1 MAPFYEEL
9 KSLREKQGIDLE
21 EIHNRT
27 KINLESL
34 QAIESGQ
41 FDILPTPYI
50 RLFIKAYVIEIG
62 GDTNETLNQLEHHLN
77 LMGRESSGESKRKR
91 IRKSSGLSP
100 ESDQK
105 HLPPKPSRSMRS
117 TLTKILPIVII
128 WFFAIIIFH
137 KIYRVPENTD
147 SSEQNF
153 ISEENMDRD
162 PENTDPGEQNIVNG
176 TNFISEEKLLTDYK
190 LEKSDEK
197 AILSI
202 STEITPPFSLKIIPS
217 QSVEC
222 LVKEDTLPSQK
233 FVKNSGEVSTFL
245 IERRL
250 DILLNHTLGIK
261 VTLNGEP
268 LDDIASQPYP
278 LRITLLSDP
287 PILGTKYY
295 IPID

>member
-50 RLFIKAYVIEIG
+50 RLFIKAYAIEIG

-77 LMGRESSGESKRKR
+77 LMGRESSLESKRKR
-91 IRKSSGLSP
+91 TRRSSGPSP

-105 HLPPKPSRSMRS
+105 HLPPKPSRSLRS

-147 SSEQNF
+147 SGEQNF
-153 ISEENMDRD
+153 
-162 PENTDPGEQNIVNG
+162 VNG

-217 QSVEC
+217 QSVEY
-222 LVKEDTLPSQK
+222 LVKEDTLPSQQV
-233 FVKNSGEVSTFL
+233 VKKSGEVSTFL
-245 IERRL
+245 IENRL
-250 DILLNHTLGIK
+250 DILLKHTLGIK

>member
-27 KINLESL
+27 KINLETL

-105 HLPPKPSRSMRS
+105 HLPPKPSRSLRS
-117 TLTKILPIVII
+117 TLIKILPIVII
-128 WFFAIIIFH
+128 WFFAIIIFY
-137 KIYRVPENTD
+137 KIYQVPENTD
-147 SSEQNF
+147 FS
-153 ISEENMDRD
+153 
-162 PENTDPGEQNIVNG
+162 EQNIVNG
-176 TNFISEEKLLTDYK
+176 TNYISEEKLLTDYK

-217 QSVEC
+217 QSVEY
-222 LVKEDTLPSQK
+222 LVKEDTLPSQQV
-233 FVKNSGEVSTFL
+233 VKKSGEVSTFL

>member
-41 FDILPTPYI
+41 FDILPTPYV
-50 RLFIKAYVIEIG
+50 RLFIKAYAIEIG

-91 IRKSSGLSP
+91 IRRSSGPSP

-105 HLPPKPSRSMRS
+105 HLPPKPSRSLRS

-128 WFFAIIIFH
+128 WFFALIIFH
-137 KIYRVPENTD
+137 KIYQVPENTD
-147 SSEQNF
+147 FSEQ
-153 ISEENMDRD
+153 S
-162 PENTDPGEQNIVNG
+162 IVNG
-176 TNFISEEKLLTDYK
+176 TNYISEEKLLSDYK
-190 LEKSDEK
+190 LEKSNEK
-197 AILSI
+197 AISSI
-202 STEITPPFSLKIIPS
+202 STEITSPFSLKIIPS

>member
-50 RLFIKAYVIEIG
+50 RLFIKAYAIEIG

-77 LMGRESSGESKRKR
+77 LMGRESSLESKRKR
-91 IRKSSGLSP
+91 TRRSSGPSP

-105 HLPPKPSRSMRS
+105 HLPPKPSRSLRS

-137 KIYRVPENTD
+137 KIYQVPENTD
-147 SSEQNF
+147 FS
-153 ISEENMDRD
+153 
-162 PENTDPGEQNIVNG
+162 EQNIVNG
-176 TNFISEEKLLTDYK
+176 TNYISEEKLLSDYK

-197 AILSI
+197 AISSI
-202 STEITPPFSLKIIPS
+202 STEITSPFSLKIIPS

-222 LVKEDTLPSQK
+222 LVKEDTLPSQN
-233 FVKNSGEVSTFL
+233 FVKKSGEVSTFL

>member
-41 FDILPTPYI
+41 FDILPTPYV
-50 RLFIKAYVIEIG
+50 RLFIKAYAIEIG

-77 LMGRESSGESKRKR
+77 LMGKESSLESKRKR
-91 IRKSSGLSP
+91 TRRSSGPSP

-105 HLPPKPSRSMRS
+105 HLPPKPSRSLRS

-128 WFFAIIIFH
+128 WFFALIIFH
-137 KIYRVPENTD
+137 KIYQVPENTD
-147 SSEQNF
+147 FSEQ
-153 ISEENMDRD
+153 S
-162 PENTDPGEQNIVNG
+162 IVNG
-176 TNFISEEKLLTDYK
+176 TNYISEEKLLSDYK

-197 AILSI
+197 AISSI
-202 STEITPPFSLKIIPS
+202 STEITSPFSLKIIPS

-233 FVKNSGEVSTFL
+233 FVKKSGEVSTFL

-268 LDDIASQPYP
+268 LNDIASQPYP

>member
-105 HLPPKPSRSMRS
+105 HLPPKPSRSLRS

-128 WFFAIIIFH
+128 WFFAIIIFY
-137 KIYRVPENTD
+137 KIYQVPENTD
-147 SSEQNF
+147 FS
-153 ISEENMDRD
+153 
-162 PENTDPGEQNIVNG
+162 EQNIVNG
-176 TNFISEEKLLTDYK
+176 TNYISEEKLLTDYK

-197 AILSI
+197 AISTI
-202 STEITPPFSLKIIPS
+202 STEITSPFSLKIIPS
-217 QSVEC
+217 QSVEY
-222 LVKEDTLPSQK
+222 LVKEDTLPSQN
-233 FVKNSGEVSTFL
+233 FVKKSGEVSTFL

>member
-62 GDTNETLNQLEHHLN
+62 GNTNETLNQLEHHLN

-147 SSEQNF
+147 SGEQNF
-153 ISEENMDRD
+153 
-162 PENTDPGEQNIVNG
+162 VNG

-217 QSVEC
+217 QSVEY
-222 LVKEDTLPSQK
+222 LVKEDTLPSQQV
-233 FVKNSGEVSTFL
+233 VKKSGEVSTFL
-245 IERRL
+245 IENRL
-250 DILLNHTLGIK
+250 DILLKHTLGIK

>member
-105 HLPPKPSRSMRS
+105 HLPPKPSRSLRS
-117 TLTKILPIVII
+117 TLIKILPIVII
-128 WFFAIIIFH
+128 WFFAIIIFY
-137 KIYRVPENTD
+137 KIYQVPENKD
-147 SSEQNF
+147 FS
-153 ISEENMDRD
+153 
-162 PENTDPGEQNIVNG
+162 EQNIVNRA
-176 TNFISEEKLLTDYK
+176 NYISEEKLLTDYK

-202 STEITPPFSLKIIPS
+202 STEITPPFSVKIIPS
-217 QSVEC
+217 RSVEY
-222 LVKEDTLPSQK
+222 LVTEDNLPSQLV
-233 FVKNSGEVSTFL
+233 VKKSGEVSTFL

>member
-50 RLFIKAYVIEIG
+50 RLFIKAYAIEIG

-77 LMGRESSGESKRKR
+77 LMGRESSLESKRKR
-91 IRKSSGLSP
+91 TRRSSGPSP

-105 HLPPKPSRSMRS
+105 HLPPKPFRSLRS

-128 WFFAIIIFH
+128 WFFALIIFH
-137 KIYRVPENTD
+137 KIYQVPENTD
-147 SSEQNF
+147 FSEQ
-153 ISEENMDRD
+153 S
-162 PENTDPGEQNIVNG
+162 IVNG
-176 TNFISEEKLLTDYK
+176 TNYISEEKLLSDYK
-190 LEKSDEK
+190 LEKSNEK
-197 AILSI
+197 AISSI
-202 STEITPPFSLKIIPS
+202 STEITSPFSLKIIPS
-217 QSVEC
+217 QIVEC
-222 LVKEDTLPSQK
+222 LVKEDTLPSQN
-233 FVKNSGEVSTFL
+233 FVKKSGEVSTFL

>member
-41 FDILPTPYI
+41 FDILPTPYV
-50 RLFIKAYVIEIG
+50 RLFIKAYAIEIG

-77 LMGRESSGESKRKR
+77 LMGRESSLESKRKR
-91 IRKSSGLSP
+91 TRRSSGPSP

-105 HLPPKPSRSMRS
+105 HLPPKPSRSLRS

-128 WFFAIIIFH
+128 WFFALIIFH
-137 KIYRVPENTD
+137 KIYQVPENTD
-147 SSEQNF
+147 FSEQ
-153 ISEENMDRD
+153 S
-162 PENTDPGEQNIVNG
+162 IVNG
-176 TNFISEEKLLTDYK
+176 TNYISEEKLLSDYK

-197 AILSI
+197 AISSI
-202 STEITPPFSLKIIPS
+202 STEITSPFSLKIIPS
-217 QSVEC
+217 QIVEC
-222 LVKEDTLPSQK
+222 LVKEDTLPSQN
-233 FVKNSGEVSTFL
+233 FVKKSGEVSTFL

>member
-50 RLFIKAYVIEIG
+50 RLFIKAYAIEIG

-77 LMGRESSGESKRKR
+77 LMGRESSLESKRKR
-91 IRKSSGLSP
+91 TRRSSGPSP

-105 HLPPKPSRSMRS
+105 HLPPKPSRSLRS

-128 WFFAIIIFH
+128 WFFALIIFH
-137 KIYRVPENTD
+137 KIYQVPENTD
-147 SSEQNF
+147 FSEQ
-153 ISEENMDRD
+153 S
-162 PENTDPGEQNIVNG
+162 IVNG
-176 TNFISEEKLLTDYK
+176 TNYISEEKLLSDYK

-197 AILSI
+197 AISSI
-202 STEITPPFSLKIIPS
+202 STEITSPFSLKIIPS
-217 QSVEC
+217 QIVEC

-233 FVKNSGEVSTFL
+233 FVKKSGEVSTFL

>member
-41 FDILPTPYI
+41 FDILPTPYV
-50 RLFIKAYVIEIG
+50 RLFIKAYAIEIG

-77 LMGRESSGESKRKR
+77 LMGRESSLESKRKQTR
-91 IRKSSGLSP
+91 RSSGPSP

-105 HLPPKPSRSMRS
+105 HLPPKPSRSLRS

-128 WFFAIIIFH
+128 WFFALIIFH
-137 KIYRVPENTD
+137 KIYQVPENTD
-147 SSEQNF
+147 FSEQ
-153 ISEENMDRD
+153 S
-162 PENTDPGEQNIVNG
+162 IVNG
-176 TNFISEEKLLTDYK
+176 TNYISEEKLLSDYK

-197 AILSI
+197 AISSI
-202 STEITPPFSLKIIPS
+202 STEITSPFSLKIIPS

>member
-50 RLFIKAYVIEIG
+50 RLFIKAYAIEIG

-77 LMGRESSGESKRKR
+77 LMGRESSLESKRKR
-91 IRKSSGLSP
+91 TRRSSGTSP

-105 HLPPKPSRSMRS
+105 HLPPKPSRSLRS

-128 WFFAIIIFH
+128 WFFALIIFH
-137 KIYRVPENTD
+137 KIYQVPENTD
-147 SSEQNF
+147 FSEQ
-153 ISEENMDRD
+153 S
-162 PENTDPGEQNIVNG
+162 IVNG
-176 TNFISEEKLLTDYK
+176 TNYISEEKLLSDYK

-197 AILSI
+197 AISTI
-202 STEITPPFSLKIIPS
+202 STELISPFSLKIISS

-222 LVKEDTLPSQK
+222 LVKEDTLPSQN
-233 FVKNSGEVSTFL
+233 FVKKSGEVSTFL

>member
-41 FDILPTPYI
+41 FDILPTPYV
-50 RLFIKAYVIEIG
+50 RLFIKAYAIEIG

-77 LMGRESSGESKRKR
+77 LMGRESSLESKRKR
-91 IRKSSGLSP
+91 TRRSSGPSP

-105 HLPPKPSRSMRS
+105 HLPPKPSRSLRS

-128 WFFAIIIFH
+128 WFFALIIFH
-137 KIYRVPENTD
+137 KIYQVPKNTD
-147 SSEQNF
+147 FNEQ
-153 ISEENMDRD
+153 S
-162 PENTDPGEQNIVNG
+162 IVNG
-176 TNFISEEKLLTDYK
+176 TNYISEEKLLSDYK
-190 LEKSDEK
+190 LDKSDEK
-197 AILSI
+197 AISSI
-202 STEITPPFSLKIIPS
+202 STEITSPFSLKIIPS

>member
-50 RLFIKAYVIEIG
+50 RLFIKAYAIEIG

-77 LMGRESSGESKRKR
+77 LMGRESSLESKRKR
-91 IRKSSGLSP
+91 TRRSSGPSP

-105 HLPPKPSRSMRS
+105 HLPPKPSRSLRS

-128 WFFAIIIFH
+128 WFFALIIFH
-137 KIYRVPENTD
+137 KIYQVPENTD
-147 SSEQNF
+147 FSEQ
-153 ISEENMDRD
+153 S
-162 PENTDPGEQNIVNG
+162 IVNG
-176 TNFISEEKLLTDYK
+176 TNYISEEKLLSDYK

-197 AILSI
+197 AISSI
-202 STEITPPFSLKIIPS
+202 STEITSPFSLKIIPS

-222 LVKEDTLPSQK
+222 LVKEDTLPSQN
-233 FVKNSGEVSTFL
+233 FVKKSGEVSTFL

>member
-41 FDILPTPYI
+41 FDILPTPYV
-50 RLFIKAYVIEIG
+50 RLFIKAYAIEIG

-77 LMGRESSGESKRKR
+77 LMGRESSLESKRKR
-91 IRKSSGLSP
+91 TRRSSGPSP

-105 HLPPKPSRSMRS
+105 HLPPKPSRSLRS

-128 WFFAIIIFH
+128 WFFALIIFH
-137 KIYRVPENTD
+137 KIYQVPENTD
-147 SSEQNF
+147 FSEQ
-153 ISEENMDRD
+153 S
-162 PENTDPGEQNIVNG
+162 IVNG
-176 TNFISEEKLLTDYK
+176 TNYISEEKLLSDYK

-197 AILSI
+197 AISSI
-202 STEITPPFSLKIIPS
+202 STEITSPFSLKIIPS
-217 QSVEC
+217 QSVEY
-222 LVKEDTLPSQK
+222 LVKEDTLPSQQV
-233 FVKNSGEVSTFL
+233 VKKSGEVSTFL
-245 IERRL
+245 IKRRL

>member
-105 HLPPKPSRSMRS
+105 HLPPKPSRSLRS
-117 TLTKILPIVII
+117 TLIKILPIVII
-128 WFFAIIIFH
+128 WFFAIIIFY
-137 KIYRVPENTD
+137 KIYQVPENKD
-147 SSEQNF
+147 FS
-153 ISEENMDRD
+153 
-162 PENTDPGEQNIVNG
+162 EQNIVNG
-176 TNFISEEKLLTDYK
+176 TNYISEEKLLTDYK

-202 STEITPPFSLKIIPS
+202 STEITPPFSVKIIPS
-217 QSVEC
+217 RSVEY
-222 LVKEDTLPSQK
+222 LVTEDNLPSQLV
-233 FVKNSGEVSTFL
+233 VKKSGEVSTFL
-245 IERRL
+245 IKRRL

>member
-41 FDILPTPYI
+41 FDILPTPYV
-50 RLFIKAYVIEIG
+50 RLFIKAYAIEIG

-77 LMGRESSGESKRKR
+77 LMGRESSLESKRKR
-91 IRKSSGLSP
+91 TRRSSGPSP

-105 HLPPKPSRSMRS
+105 HLPPKPSRSLRS

-128 WFFAIIIFH
+128 WFFALIIFH
-137 KIYRVPENTD
+137 KIYQVPENTD
-147 SSEQNF
+147 FSK
-153 ISEENMDRD
+153 
-162 PENTDPGEQNIVNG
+162 QNIVNG
-176 TNFISEEKLLTDYK
+176 TNYISEEKLLSDYK

-197 AILSI
+197 AISTI
-202 STEITPPFSLKIIPS
+202 STEIISPFSLKIISS

-222 LVKEDTLPSQK
+222 LVKEDTLPSQN
-233 FVKNSGEVSTFL
+233 FVKKSGEVSTFL

>member
-62 GDTNETLNQLEHHLN
+62 GNTNETLNQLEHHLN

-137 KIYRVPENTD
+137 KIYQVPENTD
-147 SSEQNF
+147 SGEQNF
-153 ISEENMDRD
+153 
-162 PENTDPGEQNIVNG
+162 VNG

-202 STEITPPFSLKIIPS
+202 STEITPPFSVKIIPS
-217 QSVEC
+217 QSVEY
-222 LVKEDTLPSQK
+222 LVKEDTLPSQQV
-233 FVKNSGEVSTFL
+233 VKKSGEVSTFL
-245 IERRL
+245 IENRL
-250 DILLNHTLGIK
+250 DILLKHTLGIK

-287 PILGTKYY
+287 PKLGTKYY
-295 IPID
+295 SPID

>member
-41 FDILPTPYI
+41 FDILPTHYI

-62 GDTNETLNQLEHHLN
+62 GNTNETLNQLEHHLN
-77 LMGRESSGESKRKR
+77 LMGKELSGESKRKR
-91 IRKSSGLSP
+91 IRKSSGLSA

-105 HLPPKPSRSMRS
+105 HLPPKPSRSLRS

-147 SSEQNF
+147 SGEQNF
-153 ISEENMDRD
+153 
-162 PENTDPGEQNIVNG
+162 VNG

-217 QSVEC
+217 QSVEY
-222 LVKEDTLPSQK
+222 LVKEDTLPSQQV
-233 FVKNSGEVSTFL
+233 VKKSGEVSTFL
-245 IERRL
+245 IKRRL

>member
-21 EIHNRT
+21 EIYSRT

-62 GDTNETLNQLEHHLN
+62 GNTNETLNQLEHHLN

-147 SSEQNF
+147 SGEQNF
-153 ISEENMDRD
+153 
-162 PENTDPGEQNIVNG
+162 VNG

-217 QSVEC
+217 QSVEY
-222 LVKEDTLPSQK
+222 LVKEDTLPSQQV
-233 FVKNSGEVSTFL
+233 VKKSGEVSTFL
-245 IERRL
+245 IENRL
-250 DILLNHTLGIK
+250 DILLKHTLGIK

>member
-62 GDTNETLNQLEHHLN
+62 GDTNKTLNQLEHHLN

-105 HLPPKPSRSMRS
+105 HLPPKPSRSLRS
-117 TLTKILPIVII
+117 TLIKILPIVII
-128 WFFAIIIFH
+128 WFFAIIIFY
-137 KIYRVPENTD
+137 KIYQVPENTD
-147 SSEQNF
+147 FS
-153 ISEENMDRD
+153 
-162 PENTDPGEQNIVNG
+162 EQNIVNG
-176 TNFISEEKLLTDYK
+176 TNYISEEKLLTDYK

-202 STEITPPFSLKIIPS
+202 STEITPPFSVKIIPS
-217 QSVEC
+217 QSVEY
-222 LVKEDTLPSQK
+222 LVKEDTLPSQQV
-233 FVKNSGEVSTFL
+233 VKKSGEVSTFL

>member
-41 FDILPTPYI
+41 FDILPTPYV
-50 RLFIKAYVIEIG
+50 RLFIKAYAIEIG

-77 LMGRESSGESKRKR
+77 LMGRESSLESKRKR
-91 IRKSSGLSP
+91 TRRSSGPSP

-105 HLPPKPSRSMRS
+105 HLPPKPSRSLRS

-128 WFFAIIIFH
+128 WFFALIIFH
-137 KIYRVPENTD
+137 KIYQVPENTD
-147 SSEQNF
+147 FSEQ
-153 ISEENMDRD
+153 S
-162 PENTDPGEQNIVNG
+162 IVNG
-176 TNFISEEKLLTDYK
+176 TNYISEEKLLSDYK

-197 AILSI
+197 AISSI
-202 STEITPPFSLKIIPS
+202 STEITSPFSLKIIPS

-233 FVKNSGEVSTFL
+233 FVKKSGEVSTFL

-268 LDDIASQPYP
+268 LNDIASQPYP

>member
-41 FDILPTPYI
+41 FDILPTPYV
-50 RLFIKAYVIEIG
+50 RLFIKAYAIEIG

-77 LMGRESSGESKRKR
+77 LMGRKSSGESKRKR
-91 IRKSSGLSP
+91 TRRSSGPSP

-105 HLPPKPSRSMRS
+105 HLPPKPSRSLRS
-117 TLTKILPIVII
+117 ILTKILPIVIV

-137 KIYRVPENTD
+137 KIYQVPENTD
-147 SSEQNF
+147 FSEQN
-153 ISEENMDRD
+153 I
-162 PENTDPGEQNIVNG
+162 ING
-176 TNFISEEKLLTDYK
+176 TNYISEEKLLSDYK

-197 AILSI
+197 AISSI
-202 STEITPPFSLKIIPS
+202 STEITSPFSLKIIPS

-233 FVKNSGEVSTFL
+233 FVKKSGEVSTFL

>member
-77 LMGRESSGESKRKR
+77 LMGKELSGESKRKR
-91 IRKSSGLSP
+91 IRKSSGLSA

-105 HLPPKPSRSMRS
+105 HLPPKPSRSLRS

-147 SSEQNF
+147 SGEQNF
-153 ISEENMDRD
+153 
-162 PENTDPGEQNIVNG
+162 VNG

-217 QSVEC
+217 QSVEY
-222 LVKEDTLPSQK
+222 LVKEDTLPSQQV
-233 FVKNSGEVSTFL
+233 VKKSGEVSTFL
-245 IERRL
+245 IENRL
-250 DILLNHTLGIK
+250 DILLKHTLGIK

>member
-41 FDILPTPYI
+41 FDILPTPYV
-50 RLFIKAYVIEIG
+50 RLFIKAYAIEIG

-77 LMGRESSGESKRKR
+77 LMGRESSLESKRKR
-91 IRKSSGLSP
+91 TRRSSGPSP

-105 HLPPKPSRSMRS
+105 HLPPKPSRSLRS

-128 WFFAIIIFH
+128 WFFALIIFH
-137 KIYRVPENTD
+137 KIYQVPENTD
-147 SSEQNF
+147 FSEQ
-153 ISEENMDRD
+153 S
-162 PENTDPGEQNIVNG
+162 IVNG
-176 TNFISEEKLLTDYK
+176 TNYISEEKLLSDYK

-197 AILSI
+197 AISSI
-202 STEITPPFSLKIIPS
+202 STEITSPFSLKIIPS

-222 LVKEDTLPSQK
+222 LVKEDTLPSQN
-233 FVKNSGEVSTFL
+233 FVKKSGEVSTFL

>member
-41 FDILPTPYI
+41 FDILPTPYV
-50 RLFIKAYVIEIG
+50 RLFIKAYAIEIG

-77 LMGRESSGESKRKR
+77 LMGRESSLESKRKR
-91 IRKSSGLSP
+91 TRRSSGPSP

-105 HLPPKPSRSMRS
+105 HLPPKPSRSLRS

-128 WFFAIIIFH
+128 WFFALIIFH
-137 KIYRVPENTD
+137 KIYQVPENTD
-147 SSEQNF
+147 FS
-153 ISEENMDRD
+153 
-162 PENTDPGEQNIVNG
+162 EQNIVNG
-176 TNFISEEKLLTDYK
+176 TNYISEEKLLSDYK

-197 AILSI
+197 AISTI
-202 STEITPPFSLKIIPS
+202 STEITSPFSLKIIPS

-233 FVKNSGEVSTFL
+233 FVKKSGEVSTFL

>member
-77 LMGRESSGESKRKR
+77 LMGKESSGESKRKR

-147 SSEQNF
+147 S
-153 ISEENMDRD
+153 
-162 PENTDPGEQNIVNG
+162 GEQNIVNG
-176 TNFISEEKLLTDYK
+176 TNYISEEKLLTDYK

-217 QSVEC
+217 QSVEY
-222 LVKEDTLPSQK
+222 LVKEDTLPSQQV
-233 FVKNSGEVSTFL
+233 VKKSGEVSTFL
-245 IERRL
+245 IENRL

>member
-77 LMGRESSGESKRKR
+77 LMGKELSGESKRKR
-91 IRKSSGLSP
+91 IRKSSGLSA

-105 HLPPKPSRSMRS
+105 HLPPKPSRSLRS
-117 TLTKILPIVII
+117 TLIKILPIVII
-128 WFFAIIIFH
+128 WFFAIIIFY
-137 KIYRVPENTD
+137 KIYQVPENTD
-147 SSEQNF
+147 FS
-153 ISEENMDRD
+153 
-162 PENTDPGEQNIVNG
+162 EQNIVNG
-176 TNFISEEKLLTDYK
+176 TNYISEEKLLTDYK

-202 STEITPPFSLKIIPS
+202 STEITPPFSVKIIPS
-217 QSVEC
+217 QSVEY
-222 LVKEDTLPSQK
+222 LVKEDTLPSQQV
-233 FVKNSGEVSTFL
+233 VKKSGEVSTFL

>member
-62 GDTNETLNQLEHHLN
+62 GNTNETLNQLEHHLN

-147 SSEQNF
+147 SGEQNF
-153 ISEENMDRD
+153 
-162 PENTDPGEQNIVNG
+162 VNG

-217 QSVEC
+217 QSVEY
-222 LVKEDTLPSQK
+222 LVKEDTLPSQQV
-233 FVKNSGEVSTFL
+233 VKKSGEVSTFL

>member
-41 FDILPTPYI
+41 FDILPTPYV
-50 RLFIKAYVIEIG
+50 RLFIKAYAIEIG

-77 LMGRESSGESKRKR
+77 LMGRESSLESKRKR
-91 IRKSSGLSP
+91 TRRSSGPSP

-105 HLPPKPSRSMRS
+105 HLPPKPSRSLRS
-117 TLTKILPIVII
+117 TLTKIFPIVII
-128 WFFAIIIFH
+128 WFFALIIFH
-137 KIYRVPENTD
+137 KIYQVPENTD
-147 SSEQNF
+147 FSEQ
-153 ISEENMDRD
+153 S
-162 PENTDPGEQNIVNG
+162 IVNG
-176 TNFISEEKLLTDYK
+176 TNYISEEKLLSDYK

-197 AILSI
+197 AISSI
-202 STEITPPFSLKIIPS
+202 STEITSPFSLKIIPS

-233 FVKNSGEVSTFL
+233 FVKKSGEVSTFL

>member
-41 FDILPTPYI
+41 FDILPTPYV
-50 RLFIKAYVIEIG
+50 RLFIKAYAIEIG

-77 LMGRESSGESKRKR
+77 LMGRESSLESKRKR
-91 IRKSSGLSP
+91 TRRSSGPSP

-105 HLPPKPSRSMRS
+105 HLPPKPSRSLRS

-128 WFFAIIIFH
+128 WFFALIIFH
-137 KIYRVPENTD
+137 KIYQVPENTD
-147 SSEQNF
+147 FNEQ
-153 ISEENMDRD
+153 S
-162 PENTDPGEQNIVNG
+162 IVNG
-176 TNFISEEKLLTDYK
+176 TNYISEEKLLSDYK

-197 AILSI
+197 AISSI
-202 STEITPPFSLKIIPS
+202 STEITSPFSLKIIPS

-233 FVKNSGEVSTFL
+233 FVKKSGEVSTFL

>member
-34 QAIESGQ
+34 KAIESGQ
-41 FDILPTPYI
+41 FDILPTPYV
-50 RLFIKAYVIEIG
+50 RLFIKAYAIEIG

-77 LMGRESSGESKRKR
+77 LMGRESSLESKRKR
-91 IRKSSGLSP
+91 TRRSSGPSP

-105 HLPPKPSRSMRS
+105 HLPPKPSHSLRS

-128 WFFAIIIFH
+128 WFFALIIFH
-137 KIYRVPENTD
+137 KIYQVPENTD
-147 SSEQNF
+147 FSEQ
-153 ISEENMDRD
+153 S
-162 PENTDPGEQNIVNG
+162 IVNG
-176 TNFISEEKLLTDYK
+176 TNYISEEKLLSDYK

-197 AILSI
+197 AISSI
-202 STEITPPFSLKIIPS
+202 STEITSPFSLKIIPS

-233 FVKNSGEVSTFL
+233 FVKKSGEVSTFL

-268 LDDIASQPYP
+268 LDDIAS
-278 LRITLLSDP
+278 
-287 PILGTKYY
+287 
-295 IPID
+295 

>member
-41 FDILPTPYI
+41 FDILPTPYV
-50 RLFIKAYVIEIG
+50 RLFIKAYAIEIG

-77 LMGRESSGESKRKR
+77 LMGRESSLESKRKR
-91 IRKSSGLSP
+91 TRRSSGPSP

-105 HLPPKPSRSMRS
+105 HLPPKPSLSLRS

-128 WFFAIIIFH
+128 WFFALIIFH
-137 KIYRVPENTD
+137 KIYQVPENTD
-147 SSEQNF
+147 FSEQ
-153 ISEENMDRD
+153 S
-162 PENTDPGEQNIVNG
+162 IVNG
-176 TNFISEEKLLTDYK
+176 TNYISEEKLLSDYK

-197 AILSI
+197 AISSI
-202 STEITPPFSLKIIPS
+202 STEITSPFSLKIIPS

-222 LVKEDTLPSQK
+222 LVKEDTLPSQN
-233 FVKNSGEVSTFL
+233 FVKKSGEVSTFL

-268 LDDIASQPYP
+268 LDDIASQPNP

>member
-41 FDILPTPYI
+41 FDILPNPYV
-50 RLFIKAYVIEIG
+50 RLFIKAYAIEIG

-77 LMGRESSGESKRKR
+77 LMGKESSLESKRKR
-91 IRKSSGLSP
+91 TRRSSGPSP

-105 HLPPKPSRSMRS
+105 HLPPKPSRSLRS

-128 WFFAIIIFH
+128 WFFALIIFH
-137 KIYRVPENTD
+137 KIYQVPENTD
-147 SSEQNF
+147 FNEQ
-153 ISEENMDRD
+153 S
-162 PENTDPGEQNIVNG
+162 IVNG
-176 TNFISEEKLLTDYK
+176 TNYISEEKLLSDYK
-190 LEKSDEK
+190 LDKSDEK
-197 AILSI
+197 AISSI
-202 STEITPPFSLKIIPS
+202 STEITSPFSLKIIPS

-222 LVKEDTLPSQK
+222 LVREDTLPSQN
-233 FVKNSGEVSTFL
+233 FVKKTGEVSTFL

-268 LDDIASQPYP
+268 LDNIASQPNP

-287 PILGTKYY
+287 PLLGTKYY

>member
-128 WFFAIIIFH
+128 WVFAIIIFH

-147 SSEQNF
+147 SGEQNF
-153 ISEENMDRD
+153 
-162 PENTDPGEQNIVNG
+162 VNG

-202 STEITPPFSLKIIPS
+202 STEITPPFSVKIIPS
-217 QSVEC
+217 QRVEY
-222 LVKEDTLPSQK
+222 LVKEDTLPSQQV
-233 FVKNSGEVSTFL
+233 VKKSGEVSTFL

>member
-27 KINLESL
+27 KINLETL

-105 HLPPKPSRSMRS
+105 HLPPKPSRSLRS
-117 TLTKILPIVII
+117 TLIKILPIVII
-128 WFFAIIIFH
+128 WFFAIIIFY
-137 KIYRVPENTD
+137 KIYQVPENKD
-147 SSEQNF
+147 FS
-153 ISEENMDRD
+153 
-162 PENTDPGEQNIVNG
+162 EQNIVNRA
-176 TNFISEEKLLTDYK
+176 NYISEEKLFTDYK

-202 STEITPPFSLKIIPS
+202 STEITPPFSVKIIPS
-217 QSVEC
+217 RSVEY
-222 LVKEDTLPSQK
+222 LVKEDTLPSQQV
-233 FVKNSGEVSTFL
+233 VKKSGEVSTFL

-287 PILGTKYY
+287 PILGLKYY
-295 IPID
+295 SPID

>member
-147 SSEQNF
+147 SGEQNF
-153 ISEENMDRD
+153 
-162 PENTDPGEQNIVNG
+162 VNG

-217 QSVEC
+217 QSVEY
-222 LVKEDTLPSQK
+222 LVKEDTLPSQQV
-233 FVKNSGEVSTFL
+233 VKKSGEVSTFL
-245 IERRL
+245 IENRL
-250 DILLNHTLGIK
+250 DILLKHTLGIK

>member
-77 LMGRESSGESKRKR
+77 LMGKELSGESKRKR

-100 ESDQK
+100 ESDHK
-105 HLPPKPSRSMRS
+105 HLPPKPSRSLRS
-117 TLTKILPIVII
+117 TLIKILPIVII
-128 WFFAIIIFH
+128 WFFAIIIFY
-137 KIYRVPENTD
+137 KIYQVPENTD
-147 SSEQNF
+147 FS
-153 ISEENMDRD
+153 
-162 PENTDPGEQNIVNG
+162 EQNIVNG
-176 TNFISEEKLLTDYK
+176 TNYISEEKLLTDYK

-217 QSVEC
+217 QSVEY
-222 LVKEDTLPSQK
+222 LVKEDTLPSQQV
-233 FVKNSGEVSTFL
+233 VKKSGEVSTFL

>member
-41 FDILPTPYI
+41 FDILPTPYV
-50 RLFIKAYVIEIG
+50 RLFIKAYAIEIG

-77 LMGRESSGESKRKR
+77 LMGRESSLESKRKR
-91 IRKSSGLSP
+91 TRRSSGPSP

-105 HLPPKPSRSMRS
+105 HLPPKPSRSLRS

-137 KIYRVPENTD
+137 KIYQVPENTD
-147 SSEQNF
+147 SSEQN
-153 ISEENMDRD
+153 
-162 PENTDPGEQNIVNG
+162 IVNG
-176 TNFISEEKLLTDYK
+176 TNYISEEKLLTDYK

-197 AILSI
+197 AISSI
-202 STEITPPFSLKIIPS
+202 STEITSPFSLKIIPS